1 MSKKK
6 DIRISTKR
14 LEQLKQAT
22 IINYLAYIDLDND
35 LDLYDVMIH
44 LFIDGKL
51 DDAFYSPM
59 FDNMEKRDKYDL
71 LELGREYAS
80 LCFFGGNPSY
90 WTDSIEGLSLK
101 DYDLICMRLLDNFNY
116 MLEIARDGGV
126 EALEQLKR
134 FQNTKLFSD
143 NIVIDYLR
151 GIFDDDELLK
161 QAIIDVSKKDGDYQ
175 GFSDIQKAIMFV
187 YPDGVLYEGEG
198 EGKKRLPI
206 SKLMEKVDE
215 KISSNKSYSPMI
227 FPSFNQSLKDS
238 LFEEIITDIYMDY
251 SLNDLN
257 NLINKNDDKK
267 VR

>member
-6 DIRISTKR
+6 DIRVSTKR

-22 IINYLAYIDLDND
+22 IINYLANIDLEND
-35 LDLYDVMIH
+35 LDLYDAMIH

-59 FDNMEKRDKYDL
+59 FDNMERSKKKEL
-71 LELGREYAS
+71 LELGRDYAS

-101 DYDLICMRLLDNFNY
+101 DYNLICMRILDNYNY

-126 EALEQLKR
+126 EALEQLKKI
-134 FQNTKLFSD
+134 QNTKLFSD
-143 NIVIDYLR
+143 NVLIDYLR
-151 GIFDDDELLK
+151 GVFDDDELLK
-161 QAIIDVSKKDGDYQ
+161 QSIIDVSKKNGDYQ
-175 GFSDIQKAIMFV
+175 GFNDIQKAILFV

-198 EGKKRLPI
+198 EQKRRIPVSELLKKI
-206 SKLMEKVDE
+206 EEKM
-215 KISSNKSYSPMI
+215 SSNYDDSDMPLS
-227 FPSFNQSLKDS
+227 SFDNS
-238 LFEEIITDIYMDY
+238 LFEEIIVDIYFDFSMK
-251 SLNDLN
+251 DLESSFY
-257 NLINKNDDKK
+257 KNVENK

>member
-51 DDAFYSPM
+51 DGAFYSPM

-116 MLEIARDGGV
+116 MLEIAKDGGV

-134 FQNTKLFSD
+134 FQNTQLFSD

-161 QAIIDVSKKDGDYQ
+161 QSIIDVSKKDGDYQ
-175 GFSDIQKAIMFV
+175 NLTDIQKAFLFV
-187 YPDGVLYEGEG
+187 YPDGVLFEENNGE
-198 EGKKRLPI
+198 KKRLPA
-206 SKLMEKVDE
+206 SELWKKMEE
-215 KISSNKSYSPMI
+215 KISSDSNYSLMI
-227 FPSFNQSLKDS
+227 GSSLDSSLKNS
-238 LFEEIITDIYMDY
+238 IFEDLIADIYIDY
-251 SLNDLN
+251 SLDGLN
-257 NLINKNDDKK
+257 QKIEENTGKSL
-267 VR
+267 